1 VTFEKTPLIY
11 SVLISIWGELGAL
24 FGGTKPTKTLV
35 PMGLIGVF
43 VGYVLV
49 SFNGPLNDLC
59 KPNVK
64 PAETGISSC

>member
-1 VTFEKTPLIY
+1 MTFEKTPLIY

-49 SFNGPLNDLC
+49 GFNGPLNDLC